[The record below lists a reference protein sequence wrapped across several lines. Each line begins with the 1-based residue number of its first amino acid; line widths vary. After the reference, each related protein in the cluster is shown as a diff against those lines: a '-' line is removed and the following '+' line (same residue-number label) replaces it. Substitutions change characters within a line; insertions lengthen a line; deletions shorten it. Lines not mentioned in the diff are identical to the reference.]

1 MSSAEMREFEAELR
15 EFEEMVKN
23 IDFKPPYLGSEGSW
37 EWSDGAVGEKFKSPW
52 VTYLPPSEAVSKAV
66 YSKFLCCI
74 LGDLSNVTD
83 VVDLMTKVILLT
95 PDPEDN
101 SNFLFTTIFS
111 PTATE
116 EIYKVEL
123 VSAEGASYSKCSR
136 HVTEKFD
143 KALAYEKAAPL
154 EMARFKRGEKKVDPK
169 TRVEQNLRDA
179 SSAATTKDKAQFDIE
194 TIWKALQ
201 ENPPTERT
209 LVAKQMLSFM
219 ALVCTRL
226 CVDNVSQVWK
236 YFQTRASKAFVET
249 CNPVGLPISLPV
261 PATDLFIQISDT
273 FPKGSS
279 RHQKLFYY
287 LVGARYAFDNK
298 SAGKEYAAN
307 SRLRCRYMDEGC
319 LLHLKLN
326 GLGLMTLLLKACR
339 EACCSPSWLVEAAF
353 DSPFEQSINLITE
366 FLVKFHKKDQV
377 EITWQWARLIDD
389 NFFKNMALRRHLVM
403 GSRFAALCVE
413 ASGET
418 GVWNMAAFE
427 RLSDGQK
434 TAATKWA
441 KEVMAH
447 CRPPKGQRRLHSPGN
462 SEGSCQVQ
470 EAQSSSS
477 SPWEL

>member
-1 MSSAEMREFEAELR
+1 
-15 EFEEMVKN
+15 
-23 IDFKPPYLGSEGSW
+23 
-37 EWSDGAVGEKFKSPW
+37 
-52 VTYLPPSEAVSKAV
+52 
-66 YSKFLCCI
+66 
-74 LGDLSNVTD
+74 
-83 VVDLMTKVILLT
+83 MTKVILLT

-143 KALAYEKAAPL
+143 KALAYEKASPL

-179 SSAATTKDKAQFDIE
+179 SSAATTKDKAQFDIQ

-209 LVAKQMLSFM
+209 LVAKQMLSFI

-226 CVDNVSQVWK
+226 CVDGVSQVRK

-261 PATDLFIQISDT
+261 PATDLFIQISDN

-287 LVGARYAFDNK
+287 LVGARR
-298 SAGKEYAAN
+298 SAEKTRAGAGQ
-307 SRLRCRYMDEGC
+307 SVLS
-319 LLHLKLN
+319 
-326 GLGLMTLLLKACR
+326 
-339 EACCSPSWLVEAAF
+339 EAEA
-353 DSPFEQSINLITE
+353 
-366 FLVKFHKKDQV
+366 
-377 EITWQWARLIDD
+377 
-389 NFFKNMALRRHLVM
+389 
-403 GSRFAALCVE
+403 
-413 ASGET
+413 
-418 GVWNMAAFE
+418 
-427 RLSDGQK
+427 GQK
-434 TAATKWA
+434 HRSRAAWPGPWQTPERSTS
-441 KEVMAH
+441 EVWS
-447 CRPPKGQRRLHSPGN
+447 KTSGN
-462 SEGSCQVQ
+462 GE
-470 EAQSSSS
+470 
-477 SPWEL
+477 P

>member
-1 MSSAEMREFEAELR
+1 MSRDFMSAQMK
-15 EFEEMVKN
+15 EFEEMLKN
-23 IDFKPPYLGSEGSW
+23 ADIKPPFIGVYRGEGSW
-37 EWSDGAVGEKFKSPW
+37 EWSDGAVGEKFKTPW

-74 LGDLSNVTD
+74 LGDFSNVTD
-83 VVDLMTKVILLT
+83 VVDLVTKVILLT

-123 VSAEGASYSKCSR
+123 VSAKGASSSKCSR

-154 EMARFKRGEKKVDPK
+154 EMARFKRGGKKVDPE
-169 TRVEQNLRDA
+169 TRVEQDLRDA
-179 SSAATTKDKAQFDIE
+179 SSAATTKDIAQFDIE
-194 TIWKALQ
+194 TIWNALQ

-209 LVAKQMLSFM
+209 LVAKQMLSFI

-226 CVDNVSQVWK
+226 CVDGVSQVRK
-236 YFQTRASKAFVET
+236 YFQTRASKAFVGT

-261 PATDLFIQISDT
+261 PATDLLIHISNF
-273 FPKGSS
+273 FPKGCS
-279 RHQKLFYY
+279 RHQELFYY

-298 SAGKEYAAN
+298 SADKEYAAN

-339 EACCSPSWLVEAAF
+339 EACCTPAWLVEAATNV
-353 DSPFEQSINLITE
+353 PFEQSAKLITE
-366 FLVKFHKKDQV
+366 FLVKFQKKDQV

-389 NFFKNMALRRHLVM
+389 NFFRNMALQKHLIM

-418 GVWNMAAFE
+418 GVWNMTAFKK
-427 RLSDGQK
+427 LSDGEK
-434 TAATKWA
+434 TASTKWA
-441 KEVMAH
+441 KKVMVH
-447 CRPPKGQRRLHSPGN
+447 CKPPKGQGRLHSPGN
-462 SEGSCQVQ
+462 SGGSCQGQ

-477 SPWEL
+477 SPWGL